1 LRACVSHSTPRIRK
15 PKRQRRSDEEPQ
27 SRHLYCRI
35 ADSKMMAQA
44 SERSMPSYAPKSFT
58 ETEIENRLA
67 IAREREAMNSV
78 QNRVP
83 SAADRVSSFDIWR
96 HYHKRDRNLMG
107 PILPSISRVTGKV
120 VLIGF
125 HSSDYGVISNDAD
138 RFKRFHSYCFGVHEH
153 TLPMAR
159 ESRLCGCV
167 VSLVSPQPAR
177 AVSASS
183 IRCGPP
189 NISSVTIDHDEL
201 CDLPLGRRVA

>member
-1 LRACVSHSTPRIRK
+1 MTMMTK
-15 PKRQRRSDEEPQ
+15 DELQ
-27 SRHLYCRI
+27 
-35 ADSKMMAQA
+35 
-44 SERSMPSYAPKSFT
+44 
-58 ETEIENRLA
+58 
-67 IAREREAMNSV
+67 
-78 QNRVP
+78 
-83 SAADRVSSFDIWR
+83 
-96 HYHKRDRNLMG
+96 
-107 PILPSISRVTGKV
+107 V
-120 VLIGF
+120 VLRLDLVAFVEGSFYELNPQTRYI
-125 HSSDYGVISNDAD
+125 SISNDAD

-201 CDLPLGRRVA
+201 CDLPVGRRVA